1 MVRFGVSSVSN
12 MTLCSKSDL
21 GYPKLNL
28 GYDYISDLGIPNRK
42 FRFGKYE
49 IEIPIWEYPKSYSEH
64 KHVWAT
70 TDISNA
76 RATFPNTVTTLAYSL
91 VTSQSKIVQNISGK
105 AT

>member
-1 MVRFGVSSVSN
+1 MVGFGVSSVSN
-12 MTLCSKSDL
+12 LTLCSKSDL

-28 GYDYISDLGIPNRK
+28 GYDHISDLGIPNRK

-70 TDISNA
+70 TTPRSTINLLSFSA
-76 RATFPNTVTTLAYSL
+76 SL
-91 VTSQSKIVQNISGK
+91 FYLYKNLLT
-105 AT
+105 